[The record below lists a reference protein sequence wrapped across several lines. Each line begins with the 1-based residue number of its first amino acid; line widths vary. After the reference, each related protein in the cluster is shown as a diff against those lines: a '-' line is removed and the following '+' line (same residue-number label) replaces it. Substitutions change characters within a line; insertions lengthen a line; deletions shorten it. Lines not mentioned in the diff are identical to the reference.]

1 MQDNYKENVVNNV
14 NTLIIYMYSNSILY
28 LYFFTVLV
36 LEKTIMCKSPTLN
49 ISDQYNGPCPF
60 ITD

>member
-36 LEKTIMCKSPTLN
+36 LEKT
-49 ISDQYNGPCPF
+49 YV
-60 ITD
+60 

>member
-14 NTLIIYMYSNSILY
+14 NNLIMYSNSILY

-36 LEKTIMCKSPTLN
+36 LEKT
-49 ISDQYNGPCPF
+49 YV
-60 ITD
+60 

>member
-14 NTLIIYMYSNSILY
+14 NTGTLIMYSNSILY

-36 LEKTIMCKSPTLN
+36 LEKT
-49 ISDQYNGPCPF
+49 YV
-60 ITD
+60 

>member
-14 NTLIIYMYSNSILY
+14 NTLIMYSNSILY

-36 LEKTIMCKSPTLN
+36 LEKT
-49 ISDQYNGPCPF
+49 YV
-60 ITD
+60 